1 MWPIVSVNHIMP
13 VSYDQR
19 GWSSGS
25 AHAGACLSDKYEVL
39 KEIGDGSFGSVAL
52 ARVRT
57 GGAHIAKRNS
67 MVSPDPPKV
76 RPNVVT

>member
-1 MWPIVSVNHIMP
+1 MP

-25 AHAGACLSDKYEVL
+25 AHTGQGLGDKYEVV

-52 ARVRT
+52 ARVRA
-57 GGAHIAKRNS
+57 GGAHIAKRNT
-67 MVSPDPPKV
+67 MVSIPLSS
-76 RPNVVT
+76 RTWA